1 MQGNCIMSSPF
12 GNLTDKTTEALQL
25 SHSEAIQRHH
35 GQIEPAHIL
44 YALLHQEGGV
54 VPSLLRR
61 AGKEEKVLASAVVQL
76 FSRQPR
82 LAQVTDSP
90 GLSAES
96 HQVLLQAKEE
106 AALMKDDYVS
116 AEHVLLALSESPS
129 LKAAF
134 ASIGFGRSQIM
145 AALKSVRGSQR
156 VTTANPES
164 TYEALSK
171 YGLDLTA
178 RARTGKMDPVI
189 GRDEEIRRVI
199 RILSRRTKNNP
210 VLIGEPGVGKTAV
223 VEGLA
228 QRIVNG
234 DVPEG
239 LRDKVIYSLD
249 MGALLAGAKYRGE
262 FEERLKAV
270 LAEVKSAEGNILLF
284 IDEMHTLVG
293 AGKTDGAMDASN
305 LLKPMLARGELHC
318 IGATTLDEFRQHVEK
333 DAALERRFQQV
344 LVEPPSV
351 TDTISILRGLRER
364 FEVHHGVRIEDAAL
378 VEAAILSDRYITAR
392 FLPDK
397 AIDLVDEACA
407 QIRTEIDSVPSELDV
422 LNRRVLQGEV
432 EESALKN
439 EKDEASKARLE
450 ILRKELA
457 EARESQR
464 SVRTRWETDKAM
476 VTKVR
481 NAREQLDAARRE
493 MEVAERKND
502 LNAMA
507 ALRHGRIP
515 QLEKDLAA
523 LEKTTQSATS
533 LFRETVTPEEIAE
546 VVSRWTGV
554 PVTRLLSSEREKLL
568 QLTQHL
574 EARVVG
580 QNEAVLAVAEAVQR
594 SRAGVQDPRRPV
606 GSFLF
611 LGPTGVGK
619 TELAKAL
626 ALELF
631 DNEKSMIRID
641 MSEYMEKHAVSR
653 LVGAPPGYVGFE
665 EGGQLTEALRRHPY
679 SVVLLDEVEKAH
691 PDVFNLLLQVLDD
704 GRLTDSQGRT
714 VDCRNAIFIMT
725 SNIGSRHIAH
735 AAVLGEMSES
745 VRESV
750 MTDLRQH
757 FRPEFLNRI
766 DEVVLFR
773 ALGLE
778 EVEAI
783 AGLLIQALNARLAS
797 KRIRLELDKKVY
809 GWLADRGLD
818 PVYGARP
825 LRRFIQREIETP
837 LAKEILAGKIL
848 DGSLVKVTLNKNQVA
863 FESQAG
869 GFSG

>member
-1 MQGNCIMSSPF
+1 MSTPF
-12 GNLTDKTTEALQL
+12 GNLTDKTNEALQL
-25 SHSEAIQRHH
+25 AQSEVIQRRHAL
-35 GQIEPAHIL
+35 IEPAHIL
-44 YALLHQEGGV
+44 FALMSQEDGV
-54 VPSLLRR
+54 TPTLFRR
-61 AGKEEKVLASAVVQL
+61 ANKDDKALSSALAGLLA
-76 FSRQPR
+76 R
-82 LAQVTDSP
+82 LPKLSQAPTQP
-90 GLSAES
+90 GLSSEAHE
-96 HQVLLQAKEE
+96 VLLKAKEE
-106 AALMKDDYVS
+106 AAAMKDDYVS
-116 AEHVLLALSESPS
+116 AEHVLLALSESAS
-129 LKAAF
+129 LRAVFKA
-134 ASIGFGRSQIM
+134 IDFGRSGIM
-145 AALKSVRGSQR
+145 TALKSVRGSQR
-156 VTTANPES
+156 VTTANPEA
-164 TYEALSK
+164 TYEALTK
-171 YGLDLTA
+171 YGMDLTA

-239 LRDKVIYSLD
+239 LRDKTIFSLD

-270 LAEVKSAEGNILLF
+270 LSEVKSAEGGILLF

-293 AGKTDGAMDASN
+293 AGKTDGAMDAAN

-344 LVEPPSV
+344 MVEPPSV
-351 TDTISILRGLRER
+351 PDTVSILRGLRER

-378 VEAAILSDRYITAR
+378 VEAAVLSDRYITAR

-422 LNRRVLQGEV
+422 LNRRVLQLEV
-432 EESALKN
+432 EDSALKN
-439 EKDEASKARLE
+439 EKDDASKARLE

-464 SVRTRWETDKAM
+464 TVRSRWESDKAE

-481 NAREQLDAARRE
+481 AVREQLDAARRE
-493 MEVAERKND
+493 MAEAERKGD

-515 QLEKDLAA
+515 QLEKDVAA
-523 LEKTTQSATS
+523 MEKTAKSGTG

-546 VVSRWTGV
+546 VVARWTGV
-554 PVTRLLSSEREKLL
+554 PITRLLSSEREKLL
-568 QLTQHL
+568 QLADRLQK
-574 EARVVG
+574 RVVG
-580 QNEAVLAVAEAVQR
+580 QVEAVQAVSEAVQR
-594 SRAGVQDPRRPV
+594 ARAGVQDARRPV

-626 ALELF
+626 AVELF
-631 DNEKSMIRID
+631 DTEKAMVRID

-653 LVGAPPGYVGFE
+653 LVGAPPGYIGHE
-665 EGGQLTEALRRHPY
+665 EGGQLTEAIRRHPY
-679 SVVLLDEVEKAH
+679 CVVLLDEVEKAH
-691 PDVFNLLLQVLDD
+691 PDVFNILLQVLDD

-725 SNIGSRHIAH
+725 SNIGSRHIAS
-735 AAVLGEMSES
+735 AAGMEGLSEN

-750 MTDLRQH
+750 MADLRQH
-757 FRPEFLNRI
+757 FRPEFLNRV

-773 ALGLE
+773 PLGIE
-778 EVEAI
+778 EVASI
-783 AGLLIQALNARLAS
+783 AGILIEGLNARLAP
-797 KRIRLELDKKVY
+797 KRIRLELHAKVLQ
-809 GWLADRGLD
+809 WLADRGLD

-837 LAKEILAGKIL
+837 LAKELLAGKIV
-848 DGSLVKVTLNKNQVA
+848 DGSLVRVTLVGDKVA
-863 FESQAG
+863 FESKAG